1 MLINRYRSTFIT
13 AALCLLI
20 ACGSLSVA
28 HSAELQPSASEVN
41 ISTPDTTEV
50 DLGDAS
56 NSKPHWTLSVE
67 AIALKRSNSS
77 VNQPLVSILPG
88 VSTFGQTQSDPA
100 TEVFNSNQFQQGSAV
115 GPKFTLEYSGN
126 SDYGFELS
134 YFNVQ
139 NLNASNTIGP
149 SNPGNWYVMK
159 APGAFWQTQD
169 FAYQGMTWSSS
180 TSLHSAEA
188 NGKFK
193 ASDSFSFLAGV
204 RWLQLKDSLVGS
216 VTPGDQNVPL
226 WKTGGC
232 APAGTPSSQIPL
244 IIGGTTLSQTNQA
257 CASGDAISG
266 YPPFWTTNTSNNLFG
281 LQLGAQGKLFEIG
294 RLSFGGS
301 LKVGAFNN
309 QATQNDAVS
318 IAKVMY
324 LTSATVNR
332 MAYAGEGVI
341 QLKYLITDDL
351 SIKMGYQMLWLNQVA
366 LTPGQIPYVY
376 SSNKPTNVSATGV
389 NTSSSILF
397 QGGTVGLE
405 YLF

>member
-1 MLINRYRSTFIT
+1 MRFAWLLMGLVYFSIAIPAESSPSTLETKNSAPIFADI
-13 AALCLLI
+13 
-20 ACGSLSVA
+20 GSDDSSISKA
-28 HSAELQPSASEVN
+28 HWA
-41 ISTPDTTEV
+41 
-50 DLGDAS
+50 
-56 NSKPHWTLSVE
+56 LSVE
-67 AIALKRSNSS
+67 AISLKRSNSS
-77 VNQPLVSILPG
+77 VNQPLVSTLPG
-88 VSTFGQTQSDPA
+88 TDTFGQTAYKPTA
-100 TEVFNSNQFQQGSAV
+100 EVFNSNQFQQGSAI
-115 GPKFTLEYSGN
+115 GPKFTLEYSSN
-126 SDYGFELS
+126 SDYGVELS
-134 YFNVQ
+134 YFGVQ
-139 NLNASNTIGP
+139 NLNANNTIGP

-159 APGAFWQTQD
+159 APGSFWQTQD
-169 FAYQGMTWSSS
+169 FAYQGMNWSSS
-180 TSLHSAEA
+180 TSLYSAEA
-188 NGKFK
+188 TGKIK
-193 ASDSFSFLAGV
+193 ASDSFNFLAGV
-204 RWLQLKDSLVGS
+204 RWLQLKDSLIGS
-216 VTPGDQNVPL
+216 VTPGDQNIPL

-232 APAGTPSSQIPL
+232 APLGADIPL
-244 IIGGTTLSQTNQA
+244 TIASTTLSQTNQA

-281 LQLGAQGKLFEIG
+281 LQLGAQGRLFEIG

-318 IAKVMY
+318 ITKVMY

-366 LTPGQIPYVY
+366 LAPGQIPYVY
-376 SSNKPTNVSATGV
+376 SGSSPTSVNARGV

>member
-1 MLINRYRSTFIT
+1 MGWTCFS
-13 AALCLLI
+13 AAI
-20 ACGSLSVA
+20 AAEPSLSNLDA
-28 HSAELQPSASEVN
+28 NNSAPTFLN
-41 ISTPDTTEV
+41 IGPD
-50 DLGDAS
+50 DAKR
-56 NSKPHWTLSVE
+56 SKPHWTFSVE
-67 AIALKRSNSS
+67 AISLKRSNSS
-77 VNQPLVSILPG
+77 VNQPLVSTLPG
-88 VSTFGQTQSDPA
+88 ADTFGQTAYKPTA
-100 TEVFNSNQFQQGSAV
+100 EVFNSNQFQQGSAT

-126 SDYGFELS
+126 SNYGIELS
-134 YFNVQ
+134 YFSVQ

-149 SNPGNWYVMK
+149 SNPGSWYVMK
-159 APGAFWQTQD
+159 APGSFWQTQD

-204 RWLQLKDSLVGS
+204 RWMQLKDSLVGS
-216 VTPGDQNVPL
+216 VTPSDQNVPL

-232 APAGTPSSQIPL
+232 APAGLTPDQINQF
-244 IIGGTTLSQTNQA
+244 IANTTLSQTNQA
-257 CASGDAISG
+257 CASGDAING

-281 LQLGAQGKLFEIG
+281 LQLGVQGKLLEIG

-318 IAKVMY
+318 ITKVMY
-324 LTSATVNR
+324 STSATVNR
-332 MAYAGEGVI
+332 MAYAGEGIV
-341 QLKYLITDDL
+341 QMKYLITDDL

-366 LTPGQIPYVY
+366 LAPGQIPYVY
-376 SSNKPTNVSATGV
+376 SGSSPTSVSARGV
-389 NTSSSILF
+389 NTGSSILF
-397 QGGTVGLE
+397 QGGTIGLE